1 MDSKSEIVLKADKLY
16 YWFEDTENPFLQ
28 KISFDVKKGEF
39 ILIVGASGSGKSTLL
54 KCLNGIIPHLEAGD
68 IGGSVEVAG
77 LSTATTEPRYLSK
90 HIGSVFQNPD
100 DQIVSFRVCDEV
112 AWGLENHDY
121 ERDKIIEK
129 VNEYLDLLHIRDL
142 INRLTTSLSGGQKQ
156 KVVIAANLAME
167 QGVLL
172 FDDPTT
178 DLDPVSKNEV
188 VISLD
193 NIRKKLD
200 VSYIIVEHD
209 LTDLIEIANR
219 IIVMDKGKIIYD
231 GQPKDVLQQ
240 NYPSIKDLGILLP
253 DQVELGYLL
262 YKNGYPFSVK
272 KAEIIEAFYSYWQSK
287 IARYVPPVATPKA
300 SEQSEE
306 NEVVVEF
313 KDVCFGYDK
322 NKTILNGLNLQ
333 VHKGEFLSIIGQN
346 GSGKSTIAKLIVGLL
361 KAKSGQVSIMGKNI
375 INSTPEEISK
385 QVGYCFQNPD
395 HQLFLSSIREELMF
409 GLKQRNMSSEEA
421 EKWMKQILKIVGLEG
436 CEDLHPF
443 SLSRG
448 ARQKLAVA
456 TVLVNRPE
464 IIVLDEPTTGQD
476 KHTLVGLLDLMK
488 DLIKE
493 SGSTVIMITHDME
506 VVAEY
511 ATRVIAVSDGNIV
524 SDGSPKDI
532 YYSEFEKLSEL
543 YLRPPFIVEL
553 VHNLIKKGVTNIPKW
568 LTVNECVGF
577 LEKAKSN

>member
-1 MDSKSEIVLKADKLY
+1 M
-16 YWFEDTENPFLQ
+16 
-28 KISFDVKKGEF
+28 
-39 ILIVGASGSGKSTLL
+39 
-54 KCLNGIIPHLEAGD
+54 
-68 IGGSVEVAG
+68 
-77 LSTATTEPRYLSK
+77 
-90 HIGSVFQNPD
+90 
-100 DQIVSFRVCDEV
+100 
-112 AWGLENHDY
+112 
-121 ERDKIIEK
+121 
-129 VNEYLDLLHIRDL
+129 LHIRDL

-361 KAKSGQVSIMGKNI
+361 KDKSGQVSIMGKNI

-456 TVLVNRPE
+456 TVLVNRP
-464 IIVLDEPTTGQD
+464 
-476 KHTLVGLLDLMK
+476 
-488 DLIKE
+488 
-493 SGSTVIMITHDME
+493 
-506 VVAEY
+506 
-511 ATRVIAVSDGNIV
+511 
-524 SDGSPKDI
+524 
-532 YYSEFEKLSEL
+532 KL
-543 YLRPPFIVEL
+543 
-553 VHNLIKKGVTNIPKW
+553 
-568 LTVNECVGF
+568 
-577 LEKAKSN
+577 